1 MPDFDELTTASKRDL
16 AHMPQTPDQGNPT
29 GRHTLTG
36 WPRRLF
42 RRFWSS
48 EVAGTAGLAAVVGAL
63 TGLGAVAFIEIIS
76 LCERLFFE
84 GGAEAFSG
92 LGDWYVVV
100 LPVIGGAIVGPL
112 VYFLAP
118 EARGHGVP
126 EVMTAMETRGGRIRP
141 VVILV
146 KTAASAITIGSGG
159 AAGREGPIIQ
169 IGAAIGSS
177 LGQVLKINRPRL
189 LALVGAGAAG
199 GIAATFNAPIAGVM
213 FTLEVLVGGFSIAS
227 VSSMVFA
234 SVSASVVARQF
245 LGDYP
250 AFRVP
255 VYELVSNWELLMY
268 LGLGALAAF
277 AALLFVRALYF
288 SEDMFDKWKIPGWV
302 KPPIAGVAIG
312 LIGYFFPEVFGTGF
326 TAIESA
332 LQGELAFWLL
342 VALIFARIAATSLT
356 LGSGFSGGVFAP
368 ALFVGAMLGGAYG
381 ELMHSLFPLIT
392 ATSGAYATVGMAAV
406 FAGAARA
413 PVTAIVIL
421 FEMTLD
427 YRIML
432 PLMFATVVAT
442 LLAARFEP
450 ESIYTLKLVRRGID
464 FLGQRSG
471 RLPTMSVAEA
481 MTPLNK
487 AGVVD
492 EDMSVD
498 DLGRYFQE
506 SGRRGAMVLDAE
518 GRLTGV
524 VTLRDLERALVAD
537 RGPETVADIRTPE
550 VITAFADEK
559 SGRGGQ
565 TGRDVGGRLY
575 PGGHPRS
582 APGTGRHPGA
592 QRHHPCLWLRHLRT
606 GSTPGQFRTTPRRAR
621 LRLASHRSGTRGGR
635 SRGGTQAGRAQSSTG
650 IGDRI
655 HHPRRHGPGPSR
667 RDQASGRGPDHRP
680 RPRRQRRHPGPV
692 AQGSQLPLERYPV
705 EAPQAGLEHLLQSR
719 TDIRPRSAGARSP
732 RICSRGT
739 PGGIGS

>member
-1 MPDFDELTTASKRDL
+1 MPMPEQGDLTRRRLFA
-16 AHMPQTPDQGNPT
+16 
-29 GRHTLTG
+29 G
-36 WPRRLF
+36 WPTRLF

-76 LCERLFFE
+76 LCQRLFFE

-92 LGDWYVVV
+92 LGDWYVVI

-126 EVMTAMETRGGRIRP
+126 EVMIAMETRGGRIRP

-159 AAGREGPIIQ
+159 AAGREGPIVQ

-177 LGQVLKINRPRL
+177 FGQFLKLNRPRL

-199 GIAATFNAPIAGVM
+199 GVAATFNAPIAGVM
-213 FTLEVLVGGFSIAS
+213 FTLEVLVGEFNIAS

-245 LGDYP
+245 LGEYP

-268 LGLGALAAF
+268 LGLGVLAAF
-277 AALLFVRALYF
+277 AALLFVRTLYF
-288 SEDMFDKWKIPGWV
+288 SEDVFEKWRIPGWV

-381 ELMHSLFPLIT
+381 ELMHSLFPSIT

-413 PVTAIVIL
+413 PVTAIVIM

-432 PLMFATVVAT
+432 PLMFATAVAT

-487 AGVVD
+487 AGVVE

-498 DLGRYFQE
+498 ELRRYFQE

-518 GRLTGV
+518 GQLTGI

-537 RGPETVADIRTPE
+537 RGPEKVADIRTAE
-550 VITAFADEK
+550 VITAFADEGLDEAIK
-559 SGRGGQ
+559 QAGMLEVGYIPVVTRDQPRMPVGILVRSDIIRAYGSAISGRDRRRVSFERRRAEHVFGLRPVELVLEEGDPAI
-565 TGRDVGGRLY
+565 GRRLRDLNPPPESVIVSINRAGIVLVPRGETKLQVGDRVTALALGDSGAILGRLLK
-575 PGGHPRS
+575 
-582 APGTGRHPGA
+582 GRNY
-592 QRHHPCLWLRHLRT
+592 R
-606 GSTPGQFRTTPRRAR
+606 
-621 LRLASHRSGTRGGR
+621 
-635 SRGGTQAGRAQSSTG
+635 
-650 IGDRI
+650 
-655 HHPRRHGPGPSR
+655 
-667 RDQASGRGPDHRP
+667 
-680 RPRRQRRHPGPV
+680 
-692 AQGSQLPLERYPV
+692 
-705 EAPQAGLEHLLQSR
+705 
-719 TDIRPRSAGARSP
+719 
-732 RICSRGT
+732 
-739 PGGIGS
+739 